1 MDSNQLT
8 PQVSP
13 ILPTTQI
20 RDITW
25 NQTHRLLDR
34 LLQELDDENTELVSL
49 ENMFKELSV
58 KSNVDYKLWSNKE
71 MSVSLDD
78 GNVIKNDQPQYNEP
92 DLLNQLNKQNKIT
105 DGNEDVLYNS
115 RRTLI
120 LSLLH
125 REKKLTRHY
134 ESLISAYENLIT
146 YTALNIR
153 ERREQT
159 YGLYT
164 NDTYDI
170 IDKDSSV
177 NKNQKPMKSIQS
189 IQISRSLKLK
199 AGDLKRN
206 SELLKSLANQKR
218 KEIQIVKDLVIAEAE
233 QLANV
238 LEREEEEENGID
250 NDKKNIG
257 FSNNQSDIK

>member
-13 ILPTTQI
+13 ILPTTQVS
-20 RDITW
+20 DITW

-34 LLQELDDENTELVSL
+34 LLQELDDENTELVSV
-49 ENMFKELSV
+49 ENMFKELSI
-58 KSNVDYKLWSNKE
+58 KSNVDYNFWSSKE
-71 MSVSLDD
+71 ISVSLDD
-78 GNVIKNDQPQYNEP
+78 AKIIKNDQLQYNEP

-105 DGNEDVLYNS
+105 SGNDQTSYNS
-115 RRTLI
+115 KRTLL

-153 ERREQT
+153 ERREQI

-164 NDTYDI
+164 NDIYDE
-170 IDKDSSV
+170 IDKKDSLA
-177 NKNQKPMKSIQS
+177 KNNETSMRSIQS
-189 IQISRSLKLK
+189 IQISRSLKLR
-199 AGDLKRN
+199 AEELKRN
-206 SELLKSLANQKR
+206 SDLLQLLASQKR
-218 KEIQIVKDLVIAEAE
+218 KDIQIVKDLVIAEAE
-233 QLANV
+233 QLAIV
-238 LEREEEEENGID
+238 LEQEEKKEKKMD
-250 NDKKNIG
+250 NDEEKDG
-257 FSNNQSDIK
+257 YGSN